1 MTTIA
6 YRDGILVGD
15 GRMTSGDIIVS
26 EKTQKVF
33 KKTGKILEI
42 EIVAFGVTGHS
53 SAIHL
58 INKAIEVGIEI
69 DTEFPAGICFNILA
83 VCEDGRVIEVN
94 KQEDESRCHI
104 NIVNA
109 DYHAAGSGYQ
119 IALGAMA
126 AGANSVRAVHYAV
139 KHNSSTGGDIKV
151 IEVFKDER

>member
-6 YRDGILVGD
+6 YRDGVLVGD

-26 EKTQKVF
+26 ESTQKVF
-33 KKTGKILEI
+33 KKTGEILGI
-42 EIVAFGVTGHS
+42 EIAAFGITGHS

-58 INKAIEVGIEI
+58 INKVIDSGIDI
-69 DTEFPAGICFNILA
+69 GTEFPIGIYFNILA
-83 VCEDGRVIEVN
+83 VCTDGRVIEVN
-94 KQEDESRCHI
+94 KQEEDARCHI
-104 NIVNA
+104 NIMNS

-126 AGANSVRAVHYAV
+126 AGANSVKAVYCAV

-151 IEVFKDER
+151 IEVFKNER